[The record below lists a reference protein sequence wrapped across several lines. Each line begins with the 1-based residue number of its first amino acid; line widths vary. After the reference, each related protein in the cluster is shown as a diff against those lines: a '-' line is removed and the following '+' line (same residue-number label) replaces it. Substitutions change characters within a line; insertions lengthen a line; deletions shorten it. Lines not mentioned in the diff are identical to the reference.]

1 MGDGTTCHE
10 CRQSH
15 KLCECPEPAS
25 YHRALTD
32 EKRAAAERLVTND
45 YHGDG
50 GNIIDANRQRRADE
64 KLVAEAYLRLISQQ

>member
-15 KLCECPEPAS
+15 KLCECPEPVGYRRPQAN
-25 YHRALTD
+25 
-32 EKRAAAERLVTND
+32 EIKAAAERLVTND

-64 KLVAEAYLRLISQQ
+64 KLVAEAYLRLIKQQ